1 MHRQICQLP
10 MMRRLRAVH
19 YRSLTFAVLASLGA
33 CDGDSPV
40 APTDVPPAPAEEQA
54 LVTTAQR
61 ILFASYRNG
70 AYDIYRTD
78 PQGSSVVR
86 VTSFSGDES
95 RPAWSPDYKR
105 IAMVRSRMG
114 SDSLKRSD
122 IYLMNA
128 DGTGKRWARSLPSS
142 FGMGYP
148 SWSPDGSRLVVV
160 VALGGKLYLATMDVA
175 TGNMAFVTCENEL
188 VQGSSPSWSPT
199 GNSIV
204 YVAPDFASIR
214 RCNPGGDVD
223 LLVSSGPSRIG
234 KVTYSPDGKR
244 IAYSEG
250 IGINYNSE
258 IFVKNLTDGSVK
270 RLTNSAGYEGHP
282 TWSPDGTR
290 IAFVAKRSGQFQLW
304 TMNSSTGG
312 GLTRVTNASTDEIE
326 PAWSH

>member
-10 MMRRLRAVH
+10 MMRRLRAAH
-19 YRSLTFAVLASLGA
+19 YRSLTLAVLASLGA

-95 RPAWSPDYKR
+95 RPAWSPDNKR

-122 IYLMNA
+122 IYLINA

-188 VQGSSPSWSPT
+188 V
-199 GNSIV
+199 
-204 YVAPDFASIR
+204 
-214 RCNPGGDVD
+214 
-223 LLVSSGPSRIG
+223 
-234 KVTYSPDGKR
+234 
-244 IAYSEG
+244 
-250 IGINYNSE
+250 
-258 IFVKNLTDGSVK
+258 
-270 RLTNSAGYEGHP
+270 
-282 TWSPDGTR
+282 
-290 IAFVAKRSGQFQLW
+290 
-304 TMNSSTGG
+304 
-312 GLTRVTNASTDEIE
+312 
-326 PAWSH
+326 